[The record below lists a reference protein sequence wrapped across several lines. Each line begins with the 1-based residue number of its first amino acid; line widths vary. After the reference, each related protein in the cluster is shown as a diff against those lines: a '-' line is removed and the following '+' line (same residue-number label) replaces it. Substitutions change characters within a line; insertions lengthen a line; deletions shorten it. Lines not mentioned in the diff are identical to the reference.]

1 MVDEYNRNPKYE
13 LKEIFIELEVQ
24 LCGISH
30 NMLILMETIDNKFR
44 IFGNLVALTKTLPLI
59 GI

>member
-1 MVDEYNRNPKYE
+1 MVDEYNRNPKDE
-13 LKEIFIELEVQ
+13 SEERFIEFEVQ

-44 IFGNLVALTKTLPLI
+44 LLGNLVALT
-59 GI
+59 